1 MDVLLLVSLLA
12 VNWPVN
18 YLLVGQIVRKKFAL
32 KSGRITNRVGVG
44 WRGREGAKFRCHR
57 IGCYD
62 GLRKTFTK

>member
-1 MDVLLLVSLLA
+1 MPLLVSLLA

-44 WRGREGAKFRCHR
+44 EREKEREGGKVSVSPNR
-57 IGCYD
+57 
-62 GLRKTFTK
+62 LL